1 MKTIFKNLMVLFW
14 GAILGMVLG
23 YIGSQL
29 EGLTADF
36 QLCAVL
42 GAVLA
47 LVAANVWTFM
57 TVHANPER

>member
-42 GAVLA
+42 GAV
-47 LVAANVWTFM
+47 VAIDT
-57 TVHANPER
+57 